1 MVNAAVPSP
10 FFRDPS
16 LTHTAVPAL
25 RCIAMCV
32 PLSSHVRCCTA
43 HLASSGRF
51 MIDGASV
58 VSGVAW
64 GVVTERDDDVTVM
77 RESDGKRR
85 IEILVAD
92 SGMVVNVDG

>member
-1 MVNAAVPSP
+1 M
-10 FFRDPS
+10 
-16 LTHTAVPAL
+16 
-25 RCIAMCV
+25 
-32 PLSSHVRCCTA
+32 
-43 HLASSGRF
+43 
-51 MIDGASV
+51 